1 VNMMSIDEA
10 AERVIGLKLQENQA
24 KAARIEAEQALI
36 KLVGVKAEGSST
48 HKGERYKVMTTGTM
62 YRKVD
67 EAALG
72 AVRSALSPAMFES
85 VFRFK
90 PEVITA
96 GLRYLQSNEPQL
108 YAIAAQAITATPGK
122 PAVEVSLVAVAEREA
137 A

>member
-1 VNMMSIDEA
+1 MNQIDEA

-36 KLVGVKAEGSST
+36 KLVGCKAEGSST

-67 EAALG
+67 EAALA
-72 AVRSALSPAMFES
+72 AVRSALSPTMFEQ
-85 VFRFK
+85 VFRYK

-96 GLRYLQSNEPQL
+96 GIRYLQQNEPEL

-122 PAVEVSLVAVAEREA
+122 PAVEVSVLAVEVREA

>member
-1 VNMMSIDEA
+1 MNAIDQA

-72 AVRSALSPAMFES
+72 AVREKLSAAMFDS
-85 VFRFK
+85 AFRFK

-96 GLRYLQSNEPQL
+96 GIRYLQANEPEL

-122 PAVEVSLVAVAEREA
+122 PAVEVSVLQVEVKEA

>member
-1 VNMMSIDEA
+1 MNAIDQA
-10 AERVIGLKLQENQA
+10 AERVIGLKLQENEA
-24 KAARIEAEQALI
+24 KAARIEAELALI
-36 KLVGVKAEGSST
+36 ALCGVKAEGSTT

-90 PEVITA
+90 PEVITT
-96 GLRYLQSNEPQL
+96 GLRYLQSNEPDL

-122 PAVEVSLVAVAEREA
+122 PAVEVSLISVEQKEA

>member
-1 VNMMSIDEA
+1 MNAIDQA

-36 KLVGVKAEGSST
+36 ALVGVKAEGSST
-48 HKGERYKVMTTGTM
+48 HKGDHYKVMTTGTI

-72 AVRSALSPAMFES
+72 AVREKLSAAMFDS
-85 VFRFK
+85 AFRFK

-96 GLRYLQSNEPQL
+96 GIRYLQQNEPEL

-122 PAVEVSLVAVAEREA
+122 PAVEVSVLAVEVREA

>member
-1 VNMMSIDEA
+1 MNAIDQA

-36 KLVGVKAEGSST
+36 ALCGVKPEGSST

-72 AVRSALSPAMFES
+72 AVRSALPAAIFDQA
-85 VFRFK
+85 FKFK

-96 GLRYLQSNEPQL
+96 GIRYLQQNEPDL

-122 PAVEVSLVAVAEREA
+122 PAVEVSVLAVEQKEA

>member
-1 VNMMSIDEA
+1 MNAIDQA

-36 KLVGVKAEGSST
+36 ALCGVKSEGSST

-72 AVRSALSPAMFES
+72 AVRERLGPTMFES
-85 VFRFK
+85 VFRYK

-122 PAVEVSLVAVAEREA
+122 PAVEVSLLPAEQKEA

>member
-1 VNMMSIDEA
+1 MNAIDQA

-24 KAARIEAEQALI
+24 KAARVEAELALI
-36 KLVGVKAEGSST
+36 ALVGVKAEGSST

-72 AVRSALSPAMFES
+72 AVRSALPAAIFDS
-85 VFRFK
+85 AFKFK

-96 GLRYLQSNEPQL
+96 GIRYLQQNEPEL

-122 PAVEVSLVAVAEREA
+122 PAVEVSAIPMEQKEA

>member
-1 VNMMSIDEA
+1 MNAIDQA

-24 KAARIEAEQALI
+24 KSARIEAELALI

-48 HKGERYKVMTTGTM
+48 HKGEHYKVMTTGTM

-72 AVRSALSPAMFES
+72 AVRSALPAAIFES
-85 VFRFK
+85 AFKFK

-96 GLRYLQSNEPQL
+96 GIRYLQANEPEL

-122 PAVEVSLVAVAEREA
+122 PAVEVSLIPIEQKEA

>member
-1 VNMMSIDEA
+1 MNAIDQA

-24 KAARIEAEQALI
+24 KAARIEAELALI
-36 KLVGVKAEGSST
+36 ELVGVKAEGSST
-48 HKGERYKVMTTGTM
+48 HKGDRYKVMTTGTM

-72 AVRSALSPAMFES
+72 AVRSKLSPAMFES

-96 GLRYLQSNEPQL
+96 GIRYLQANEPQL

-122 PAVEVSLVAVAEREA
+122 PAVEVALLPVEQKEA

>member
-1 VNMMSIDEA
+1 MNAIDQA

-24 KAARIEAEQALI
+24 KAARIEAELALI
-36 KLVGVKAEGSST
+36 KLVGCKAEGSST

-72 AVRSALSPAMFES
+72 AVRERMGPMFEQ

-96 GLRYLQSNEPQL
+96 GIRYLQLNEPDL

-122 PAVEVSLVAVAEREA
+122 PAVEVSVLAVEVKEA